1 MRSSI
6 GVLGEDSVNPT
17 LSIKI
22 LLKLSWKMN
31 YASQIHWTVHLDPDE
46 IGFGGNILNGES
58 NCWEKGI
65 RDVFF
70 QGVRDWTTYVEMSR
84 YWGCQGWEHVETGH
98 VFTKMAMHA
107 DCMHMRENEKE
118 LVGNVWWNEWWMW

>member
-6 GVLGEDSVNPT
+6 GVLGEDSVNLT

-31 YASQIHWTVHLDPDE
+31 YASQIHLTVHLDLDE

-58 NCWEKGI
+58 NCWKRGI

-84 YWGCQGWEHVETGH
+84 Y
-98 VFTKMAMHA
+98 
-107 DCMHMRENEKE
+107 
-118 LVGNVWWNEWWMW
+118 